1 MMSGY
6 SRCAAVLGSWFL
18 VLGSWFLVPSSWF
31 FVLGWPLCGYRSS
44 AIIHPPSPLR
54 GTALAAQH
62 QGEASEP

>member
-1 MMSGY
+1 MGMLGLRVEV
-6 SRCAAVLGSWFL
+6 SRYAAVLGSWFL
-18 VLGSWFLVPSSWF
+18 VLSSWF
-31 FVLGWPLCGYRSS
+31 FVLCWPLCGYRSS